1 MHTLALE
8 PELSEETEMQDIR
21 DIEIDANEQVES
33 EMQVEKEK
41 SSLTKTK
48 ASKKGPGKRRKND
61 TTESLVDS
69 IKSHR
74 DKGEAQVKQA
84 IK

>member
-1 MHTLALE
+1 MKHKIRSLDLE

-41 SSLTKTK
+41 NSLTKTK
-48 ASKKGPGKRRKND
+48 ASKKVPGK
-61 TTESLVDS
+61 
-69 IKSHR
+69 
-74 DKGEAQVKQA
+74 
-84 IK
+84 